1 MEEKIE
7 TLKKRLR
14 FMGALIG
21 ILSFVTLASFV
32 YCYVQ
37 IRRAKEELELAR
49 NYEQIAE
56 RNSELEQC
64 KLDLFKASMI
74 AQKSAEEALKQKKLA
89 EASAVE
95 AMKQHQRAEEA
106 LKKISKK

>member
-1 MEEKIE
+1 
-7 TLKKRLR
+7 
-14 FMGALIG
+14 
-21 ILSFVTLASFV
+21 
-32 YCYVQ
+32 
-37 IRRAKEELELAR
+37 LAR

-56 RNSELEQC
+56 RNTELEQC

-74 AQKSAEEALKQKKLA
+74 AQQNAEEALKQKKLA